1 MIVTSEARLIALY
14 GQDLTN
20 NPFFAWDNLADHAVL
35 TSNRPSLPG
44 GDLFNAT
51 NGTTADFWLP
61 DVNAIIANFI
71 ADFGADQSISFAAI
85 AAHNLHDFG
94 ARVRVQNSPDG
105 ATWSQA
111 GEFVTPTDG
120 APIVWRF
127 VPTAARYWRFQNA
140 ELTDGNPLAIGVAFL
155 GNETVFPSR
164 IYQGFSPII
173 TANMVEVASNVSVGG
188 NLMGSSTVSRGAKL
202 DMSFQH
208 IPPAFLR
215 ETFKPFLEHFN
226 DGRGF
231 FTAWRPA
238 KYADDVHYCWRDGGV
253 VQPTNAGPHELMDM
267 SLSMRVHYGG

>member
-20 NPFFAWDNLADHAVL
+20 NPFFAWDNLAADAVL
-35 TSNRPSLPG
+35 SGTTPLAG
-44 GDLFNAT
+44 GDYFNAT

-61 DVNAIIANFI
+61 DVTATTANYVV
-71 ADFGADQSISFAAI
+71 DFTADQAISFAAI

-94 ARVRVQNSPDG
+94 ASVAIQSSPDG
-105 ATWSQA
+105 SAWTNRGA
-111 GEFVTPTDG
+111 VTPATDG
-120 APIVWRF
+120 GPMVFRF
-127 VPTAARYWRFQNA
+127 VAFAARYWRVR
-140 ELTDGNPLAIGVAFL
+140 LTGLTSGNPLAIGVVFL

-215 ETFKPFLEHFN
+215 GPFKPFLEQFN

-231 FTAWRPA
+231 FTAWRPG